1 MPTFCASSPIQKGSS
16 FCPRL
21 VLSLIFPSNRSYF
34 PTSLSFPSRFSRCSL
49 PKGVVLVVL
58 RVYPIPSLYLYPQ
71 SQHSQIDSTQ
81 DPHIQSHQH
90 IFCYCLDGTR
100 GAGPQTSCFFFTMG
114 SSLFSKSKISR
125 LEVLEYL
132 SRKMYKNQMEWSCY
146 VISLKMVCQT
156 VKCCKCSQVQT
167 CLDRCVQRRQEK
179 HRAEHPAKFMC
190 FSIQT

>member
-58 RVYPIPSLYLYPQ
+58 RVYPIPPIPIPAISALPDRLE
-71 SQHSQIDSTQ
+71 
-81 DPHIQSHQH
+81 DPHIQRHQH

-100 GAGPQTSCFFFTMG
+100 GAGPQTSCFFFTIG
-114 SSLFSKSKISR
+114 SSLFSKSR
-125 LEVLEYL
+125 LEVLEYPL
-132 SRKMYKNQMEWSCY
+132 VN
-146 VISLKMVCQT
+146 
-156 VKCCKCSQVQT
+156 
-167 CLDRCVQRRQEK
+167 
-179 HRAEHPAKFMC
+179 
-190 FSIQT
+190 